1 MTPRTALATEYGPL
15 QADDILRTLRKA
27 GYIVVDKGAVGRAQ
41 REAYYEAL
49 EDARMGLVRADNG
62 NERDQPQQRAA

>member
-1 MTPRTALATEYGPL
+1 MLKL
-15 QADDILRTLRKA
+15 A
-27 GYIVVDKGAVGRAQ
+27 GYIVVVKDAIRLAQ
-41 REAYYEAL
+41 VAAYYEAL